1 MLDKESKYNYIGRQG
16 QIQASGKSACVS
28 GLVKHV
34 EATLEDLRLGKYF
47 VDLARIPF
55 VSFPQREDKLLD
67 VVFEV
72 RKIVPSHDVS
82 AHSMLFDVQFKR
94 DTELILIF

>member
-1 MLDKESKYNYIGRQG
+1 MLDKESKYNYIGWQG
-16 QIQASGKSACVS
+16 QIQASGKSAYVI
-28 GLVKHV
+28 GFVEHV

-55 VSFPQREDKLLD
+55 VSFSQREDKLLD

-72 RKIVPSHDVS
+72 PEIVPSHDVS
-82 AHSMLFDVQFKR
+82 VLSILFDFQCKR